1 MDRRV
6 KERLVGATILLMLVV
21 LIVPELLSGPKRAG
35 GEPPASRG
43 LPSQTVTVEVHTHA
57 TTREPAQSVVPASAP
72 APVDVATASSAVPT
86 SGTPAEA
93 PTPAGASPTIRA
105 PGAAVPAAAPSATA
119 PSATAPSATAPSATL
134 PSAAAPA
141 TAAGA
146 PAGVWAV
153 QFGSFKDQ
161 ANADKLVRE
170 LKGAGY
176 AVYVSSSGFGTAA
189 RYRVRMGPLADR
201 DAAERAIAKLK
212 THGFVASIVPPAP

>member
-6 KERLVGATILLMLVV
+6 KERLVGATILLLLVV
-21 LIVPELLSGPKRAG
+21 LIVPELLSGPKRTG

-72 APVDVATASSAVPT
+72 APVDSATSAGAMPIAS
-86 SGTPAEA
+86 TPAEA

-105 PGAAVPAAAPSATA
+105 PAAAVPAAAPGPAA
-119 PSATAPSATAPSATL
+119 PG
-134 PSAAAPA
+134 AAAPT
-141 TAAGA
+141 TASGA
-146 PAGVWAV
+146 IAPAAAPGAAAGVWAV
-153 QFGSFKDQ
+153 QFGSFAAE
-161 ANADKLVRE
+161 ANANKLVRE

-176 AVYVSSSGFGTAA
+176 AVYVSSSGSGNAA
-189 RYRVRMGPLADR
+189 RFRVRMGPLADR

-212 THGFVASIVPPAP
+212 AHGLAASIVPPAP